1 MSLVG
6 GDYGSDSEAE
16 EEENPFDVPTV
27 PKSCPRPVVSSS
39 DSDRDSDDD
48 VDPPCE
54 EHTNTPIS
62 APAQSS
68 GLPDPLAALSEAAPE
83 FLNPEATRQ
92 IAVLYRPPPPP
103 KAWEEIPMTPAEAK
117 AALEANRRK
126 AAASGGVTTA
136 KAVIYKDEQKDE
148 GFDTSKVDPLALA
161 MLGVE
166 AQSSKL
172 KRSVVLGSG
181 EKGEVKEREKKKRMM
196 GQNGR
201 DSVTWKSEEEM
212 ILRQQFDS

>member
-1 MSLVG
+1 
-6 GDYGSDSEAE
+6 
-16 EEENPFDVPTV
+16 
-27 PKSCPRPVVSSS
+27 
-39 DSDRDSDDD
+39 
-48 VDPPCE
+48 
-54 EHTNTPIS
+54 
-62 APAQSS
+62 
-68 GLPDPLAALSEAAPE
+68 
-83 FLNPEATRQ
+83 
-92 IAVLYRPPPPP
+92 
-103 KAWEEIPMTPAEAK
+103 MTPAEAK